1 MSISGLI
8 HTGQSALISVQTQM
22 SVASTNIANASKEG
36 YTAKRAQ
43 LAPTVTGGQTTG
55 VKVADLGNQVDKA
68 LVNEIVV
75 ATSTAAFD
83 ATINAY
89 LDAALS
95 ALGTTTHGSALE
107 ASLTALT
114 TVLNDAVGAG
124 GDAAAQADVVAALT
138 GWTDSLNT
146 ASASLQATRT
156 AADEAIGDAVDDV
169 NALLVELD
177 GLNREISLAS
187 ATGHPTADLLD
198 SQRVALEKLSSHL
211 EVNHYTTETGELRV
225 YSGGGQ
231 PLLTSMPHILSY
243 APFGPMTAEAVYDPA
258 KAGGIG
264 GIMVGGQDVTAE
276 LTGGE
281 IGALIDIRDQEVPA
295 LQAELDAL
303 AVGVADAMNAAAN
316 AAAPVPAPP
325 TLTSGA
331 VVVPTDAFGA
341 TGTVTVLETGA
352 DGTVVG
358 ATDIDLSAMATYQ
371 EVIDALDLVAGV
383 SASLDGDGRLVVS
396 ADTAGHRI
404 ALTGDTEIAADG
416 RGLSHHLGFN
426 NLIAG
431 SGASDLAPAA
441 TLENQGLP
449 VAVPASTAV
458 GDVAL
463 AAGDASGIAAIWE
476 ILDTPIA
483 FDAAGHLPATEKS
496 AVTQTAAI
504 IDGLAGRSAAAADRA
519 DISAGS
525 RDSLATRFDNEHGV
539 NTDEELARLTA
550 LEQSY
555 QASTQIITTAQ
566 AMFDSLMAMMK

>member
-8 HTGQSALISVQTQM
+8 HTGQSALVSVQTQM
-22 SVASTNIANASKEG
+22 SVTSTNIANASTEG

-43 LAPTVTGGQTTG
+43 LAPTVTSSKTTG
-55 VKVADLGNQVDKA
+55 VQVVDLGNQVDKA
-68 LVNEIVV
+68 LVGEIII
-75 ATSTAAFD
+75 ATSAAAYD
-83 ATINAY
+83 ATVNAY

-95 ALGTTTHGSALE
+95 ALGTTVHGSDLE
-107 ASLTALT
+107 ASLTNLT
-114 TVLNDAVGAG
+114 MVLNDAVGDG
-124 GDAAAQADVVAALT
+124 GDAAAQADIVAALT
-138 GWTDSLNT
+138 AWTDSLNT
-146 ASASLQATRT
+146 ATASLQATRT
-156 AADEAIGDAVDDV
+156 AADEAIGDAVDEV

-177 GLNREISLAS
+177 DLNREISLAN

-198 SQRVALEKLSSHL
+198 SQRVALEKLSGYL
-211 EVNHYTTETGELRV
+211 EVNHYTTSMGELRV

-231 PLLTSMPHILSY
+231 PLLASTPHTLSY

-258 KAGGIG
+258 KTGGIG

-303 AVGVADAMNAAAN
+303 AVGVADALNAAAN

-325 TLTSGA
+325 TLTSDT
-331 VVVPTDAFGA
+331 VVVPTDALSA
-341 TGTVTVLETGA
+341 TGTVTVLETDA
-352 DGTVVG
+352 DGTVIG

-371 EVIDALDLVAGV
+371 DVIDAMDLVAGV

-396 ADTAGHRI
+396 ADTAGHGVT
-404 ALTGDTEIAADG
+404 LTGDTEIAADG

-426 NLIAG
+426 NLVAG
-431 SGASDLAPAA
+431 SGASDLAAAA
-441 TLENQGLP
+441 TLESQGLP
-449 VAVPASTAV
+449 VAVPASAAV

-463 AAGDASGIAAIWE
+463 AAGDASGIAAIWKA
-476 ILDTPIA
+476 LDMPIT
-483 FDAAGHLPATEKS
+483 FDGAGHLPATEKS

-504 IDGLAGRSAAAADRA
+504 IDDLADRSAAAADRA

-525 RDSLATRFDNEHGV
+525 RDTLATRFDNQHGV